1 MATKPKQK
9 AFTFGTCALD
19 HYGPAP
25 LSANTRAINVVVGFE
40 EALKLHFAIGE
51 GLSALNKH
59 NRAARA
65 GRHVNRSCSVR
76 AAFSHAPDAFPLMNS
91 SSSANLYGIMLGEPG
106 GTRTHGPKIKSLV
119 LYQLS
124 YGLARGL

>member
-65 GRHVNRSCSVR
+65 GRDAAINLTVFLDVNRITVNPGKVR
-76 AAFSHAPDAFPLMNS
+76 TKRAGGGDDA
-91 SSSANLYGIMLGEPG
+91 EVHTG
-106 GTRTHGPKIKSLV
+106 GDG
-119 LYQLS
+119 
-124 YGLARGL
+124 A